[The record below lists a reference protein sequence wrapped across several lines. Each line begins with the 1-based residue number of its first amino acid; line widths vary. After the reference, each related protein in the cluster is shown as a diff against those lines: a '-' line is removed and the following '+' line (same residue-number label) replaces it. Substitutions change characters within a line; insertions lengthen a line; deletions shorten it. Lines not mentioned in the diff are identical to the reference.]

1 MLCCAPFLLLWK
13 GSRLLAVLPA
23 SPPPT
28 QKGLPSFELA
38 VLHDELRSVVRRRL
52 PGASRQNLG
61 LRFLAAEL
69 TQTGGEGQVSGTESQ
84 FRMHRI
90 S

>member
-1 MLCCAPFLLLWK
+1 MTSCALLCVE
-13 GSRLLAVLPA
+13 GS
-23 SPPPT
+23 
-28 QKGLPSFELA
+28 
-38 VLHDELRSVVRRRL
+38 